1 MAGELL
7 YMSTDLYLSEQ
18 YYLICLLVVMLESA
32 EHRNE
37 WNSSSEAGLHPACVS
52 FLTLGLWEFFK
63 MNSFTILLHIWTD
76 TNSSPPSSNWTKS
89 LMSICSFSGGKISMA
104 LTCSWGVSMV
114 CCSSLFLTPILAASS
129 RERPNGQRMSE
140 DRLLAD
146 IWSQNS

>member
-32 EHRNE
+32 EHGNE

-63 MNSFTILLHIWTD
+63 MNVSTISLHIWTD

-89 LMSICSFSGGKISMA
+89 LMSIYIFQEERYQWRWRAHEESLWSVA
-104 LTCSWGVSMV
+104 A
-114 CCSSLFLTPILAASS
+114 LFLTPILAASS
-129 RERPNGQRMSE
+129 RERPNGQRTSE